1 MAEALDYALDYALDR
16 WAGFT
21 VFLDYGRVEMDSNR
35 VENLIRPQALTRKNS
50 LFAGHDEGAR
60 SWARIASLIGTCKM
74 NGVEPFAY
82 LKTTLERI
90 AAGHP
95 QSRLD
100 ELLPWNFDGR
110 PAAGAT

>member
-1 MAEALDYALDYALDR
+1 
-16 WAGFT
+16 
-21 VFLDYGRVEMDSNR
+21 
-35 VENLIRPQALTRKNS
+35 
-50 LFAGHDEGAR
+50 GAAN
-60 SWARIASLIGTCKM
+60 WARIASLIGTCKM

-100 ELLPWNFDGR
+100 ELLPWNFDGG
-110 PAAGAT
+110 PDGVSG